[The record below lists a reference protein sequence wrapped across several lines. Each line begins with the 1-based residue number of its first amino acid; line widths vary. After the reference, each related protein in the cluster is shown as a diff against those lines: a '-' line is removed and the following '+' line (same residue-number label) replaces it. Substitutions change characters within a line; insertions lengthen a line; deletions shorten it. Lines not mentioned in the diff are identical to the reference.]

1 MKIQCNACGA
11 AEARVLCCADEAALC
26 VACDEEVHAANKLA
40 GKHQRVPLLSD
51 AGAPATA
58 AAAPAVP
65 KCDICQEA
73 SGYFFCLEDR
83 ALLCRD
89 CDVAIHTVNSFVSVH
104 QRFLLT
110 GVQVGLDPADPVPPI
125 ADKHVNA
132 GGGSVYQPKQMPKR
146 NSTVLFSGE
155 GSASVP
161 SQTVI
166 NGDYSRQNSV
176 PTVRPGVVDWT
187 MHNGAIRS
195 PEPPPK
201 YFTEYL
207 SEESPTLLQSSQTTT
222 AFSNQINGDNDR
234 AYSLPFSG
242 GNGSDSLPDW
252 PVDEFFSNSEYCS
265 NFGFAEHS
273 SSKGDNAKLGSAGG
287 SPQCCLAEGFVAE
300 ELLGQVPGLDADEYL
315 GRVPEISLTVAK
327 VPSPPTASGLYWQGN
342 LHYPAYDSTMF
353 VPEIPSFQSSQNNFA
368 VPAGFKRRRRQF

>member
-26 VACDEEVHAANKLA
+26 AACDEEVHAANKLA

-51 AGAPATA
+51 ADSAAA

-132 GGGSVYQPKQMPKR
+132 AGGSVYQPAKHLPKR
-146 NSTVLFSGE
+146 GPTVQFSGE
-155 GSASVP
+155 VSASVP
-161 SQTVI
+161 SKNAI
-166 NGDYSRQNSV
+166 NGGYSRQNSV
-176 PTVRPGVVDWT
+176 PTAKTGVVGWT
-187 MHNGAIRS
+187 MPSSAIQAVES
-195 PEPPPK
+195 PTK
-201 YFTEYL
+201 YM
-207 SEESPTLLQSSQTTT
+207 SEESPTLLQSSQNTTP
-222 AFSNQINGDNDR
+222 FSNQINSDSDR
-234 AYSLPFSG
+234 AYNLPFSG

-252 PVDEFFSNSEYCS
+252 PVDQFFSNSEYS
-265 NFGFAEHS
+265 PNFSFVEHG
-273 SSKGDNAKLGSAGG
+273 SSKSDNAKLGSAGG
-287 SPQCCLAEGFVAE
+287 SPQCRIAEGFVSE
-300 ELLGQVPGLDADEYL
+300 DLLGLVNDEYMS
-315 GRVPEISLTVAK
+315 RVPENSWTVPE
-327 VPSPPTASGLYWQGN
+327 VPSPPTASGLNWHGN
-342 LHYPAYDSTMF
+342 LHFPAYDSTMF
-353 VPEIPSFQSSQNNFA
+353 VPEISSLQGSQNQFA
-368 VPAGFKRRRRQF
+368 VPSGFKRQRRQY

>member
-1 MKIQCNACGA
+1 MKIQCNECGA

-26 VACDEEVHAANKLA
+26 ASCDEEVHAANKLA

-51 AGAPATA
+51 ADASARA

-132 GGGSVYQPKQMPKR
+132 GGGSVYQPKHPAKR

-155 GSASVP
+155 GGASVP
-161 SQTVI
+161 SQNAN

-195 PEPPPK
+195 AEPPP
-201 YFTEYL
+201 EYL
-207 SEESPTLLQSSQTTT
+207 SEECPTFMRSSQTTA
-222 AFSNQINGDNDR
+222 AFSDQINEDNDR
-234 AYSLPFSG
+234 SYSLPFSG

-252 PVDEFFSNSEYCS
+252 PVDEFFSNSEYS
-265 NFGFAEHS
+265 PNFGFAEHS
-273 SSKGDNAKLGSAGG
+273 SSKGDNAKLGSVGG
-287 SPQCCLAEGFVAE
+287 SPQCHLAEGFIAE
-300 ELLGQVPGLDADEYL
+300 ELLGQVPGFNGGEYL
-315 GRVPEISLTVAK
+315 GRVPEILFTVPE
-327 VPSPPTASGLYWQGN
+327 VPSPPTALGLYWHEN
-342 LHYPAYDSTMF
+342 SRYPIYDSTMF
-353 VPEIPSFQSSQNNFA
+353 VPEILSFESSQNNFA
-368 VPAGFKRRRRQF
+368 VPGGFKRRRRHF

>member
-51 AGAPATA
+51 ADA
-58 AAAPAVP
+58 ASGKAASAAP

-89 CDVAIHTVNSFVSVH
+89 CDVAIHTVNSFVSAH

-125 ADKHVNA
+125 AEKKANA
-132 GGGSVYQPKQMPKR
+132 GGGPTYLPKR
-146 NSTVLFSGE
+146 NTTGPFSGE
-155 GSASVP
+155 VSDSVP
-161 SQTVI
+161 SQ
-166 NGDYSRQNSV
+166 NAKSGDYSRQNSV
-176 PTVRPGVVDWT
+176 PTVRTGMVDWT
-187 MHNGAIRS
+187 TNTNSRAIRS
-195 PEPPPK
+195 VEARPE
-201 YFTEYL
+201 FL
-207 SEESPTLLQSSQTTT
+207 SDEGQTLLQSSQTTA
-222 AFSNQINGDNDR
+222 AFSNQINQHNDR
-234 AYSLPFSG
+234 AYNLPFSG
-242 GNGSDSLPDW
+242 GNGSESLPDW
-252 PVDEFFSNSEYCS
+252 PVDEFFSSLEYGP
-265 NFGFAEHS
+265 NFGFAEHG

-287 SPQCCLAEGFVAE
+287 SPQCRLAEGFIAE
-300 ELLGQVPGLDADEYL
+300 ELLGQVPGFDDEASL
-315 GRVPEISLTVAK
+315 RRAPENLWAVPE

-342 LHYPAYDSTMF
+342 LQYPSYDSTMF
-353 VPEIPSFQSSQNNFA
+353 VPEIPSFQSSENNFA
-368 VPAGFKRRRRQF
+368 VPTGFKRRRRQF